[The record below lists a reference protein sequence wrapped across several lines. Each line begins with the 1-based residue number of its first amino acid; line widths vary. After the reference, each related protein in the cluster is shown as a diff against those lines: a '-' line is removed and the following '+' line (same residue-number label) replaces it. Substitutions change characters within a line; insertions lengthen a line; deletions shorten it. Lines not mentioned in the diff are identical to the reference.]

1 MKVINIE
8 IKTKCDF
15 PEKIENILIENQA
28 RFIGE
33 DHQIDTYFQVDEVNE
48 LGSFVEI
55 EAIDETGE
63 IGEKKLKD
71 QCNFII
77 KFSKIIVL

>member
-1 MKVINIE
+1 MKVLNIE

-15 PEKIENILIENQA
+15 PEKIEKILIENHA

-33 DHQIDTYFQVDEVNE
+33 DHQIDTYFQVDEVKD

-55 EAIDETGE
+55 EAIDETVE
-63 IGEKKLKD
+63 IGEKRLKD
-71 QCNFII
+71 Q
-77 KFSKIIVL
+77 S